1 MIMVDVQQC
10 SVCVLDDK
18 VLQLTFDDAGQCD
31 ACKAAMARL
40 KTMYQHPDQDSTALQ
55 ALAVNL
61 RRAGQGKPYDA
72 MVGLSGGID
81 SAYLAHL
88 AVKTMGLRVLA
99 VHVDGGWNSYAA
111 VRNIE
116 RIVRTLDI
124 DLYTHVVE
132 WQEMAD
138 LQTAFLKAGVFN
150 QDIPQDHAFFST
162 LYLLAKRFGINS
174 FLSGVNSATESVS
187 PKHTSASYIDDLYIR
202 SIHRKHGNRRL
213 KHYRVMNFWSYLLQ
227 TKLFKRPEVMMPLD
241 MINYDKTLAKAL
253 LTSDYG
259 WIDYG
264 EKHTE
269 SRFTKFYQEVYLPQ
283 RFGHDKR
290 SLHLSSLIVSGHTTR
305 ADALKVLAT
314 PICDA
319 DNIRRQTRFVA
330 KKLGW
335 ATGDLQTLLVAPAN
349 HVDTYPNRKNLFAW
363 IFAARSV
370 LKKFWR
376 PKRSIHSAERTSV

>member
-1 MIMVDVQQC
+1 MVDARHC
-10 SVCVLDDK
+10 SVCVLDNK
-18 VLQLTFDDAGQCD
+18 VLQLQFDASGQCD
-31 ACKAAMARL
+31 ACKAAIARL
-40 KTMYQHPDQDSTALQ
+40 KSMHFYPDQDSGELQ
-55 ALAVNL
+55 AMATGL
-61 RRAGQGKPYDA
+61 RLKGQGKPYDA

-116 RIVRTLDI
+116 RMVRTLDI

-132 WQEMAD
+132 WKEMAD

-162 LYLLAKRFGINS
+162 LYHLANQFKIES
-174 FLSGVNSATESVS
+174 FLSGVNFSTESVS
-187 PKHTSASYIDDLYIR
+187 PRHNSASYIDDRYIR
-202 SIHRKHGNRRL
+202 SIHGRHGSRPL
-213 KHYRVMNFWSYLLQ
+213 QHYKVMNFWSYLLQ
-227 TKLFKRPEVMMPLD
+227 TKVLKRPRVLLPLD
-241 MINYDKTLAKAL
+241 KINYDKTLAKAL

-290 SLHLSSLIVSGHTTR
+290 SLHLSSLIVSGRTTR
-305 ADALKVLAT
+305 GEALEVLAT
-314 PICDA
+314 PISDA
-319 DNIRRQTRFVA
+319 DSKRRQTRFVA
-330 KKLGW
+330 KKLGL
-335 ATGDLQTLLVAPAN
+335 AEKELQAMVQAPKN
-349 HVDTYPNRKNLFAW
+349 DSYPNRKNLFAR
-363 IFAARSV
+363 IFATRNA
-370 LKKFWR
+370 LKKTFR
-376 PKRSIHSAERTSV
+376 R